1 MKDNHNEIWEVL
13 LKTAVIENC
22 YREVEKYPSV
32 DELNS
37 IQLPARYDRKMRNLL
52 KRCAYYKKIKSFL
65 QYAWKA
71 AVFSFAVLGI
81 AFVIFI
87 QFDEVRAAC
96 QNVITYV
103 YEEFFQFDF
112 ISSEDDEGSLEL
124 GFVPEGFV
132 LEEMEKDESGTYILY
147 KDAYD
152 RRIEVSCFANSR
164 TFYMDNEQYIVSD
177 IQINNVNGKLFESKA
192 SGFENH
198 VIWNTE
204 KGYYYIASS
213 LDKDTLLKIAENI
226 K

>member
-1 MKDNHNEIWEVL
+1 MDNHNEIWEVL
-13 LKTAVIENC
+13 LKTAVIENS
-22 YREVEKYPSV
+22 YHEVEKYPSV
-32 DELNS
+32 DELNN

-52 KRCAYYKKIKSFL
+52 KRCAYHKKLKSFL
-65 QYAWKA
+65 RYAWKA

-81 AFVIFI
+81 VFVIFM

-112 ISSEDDEGSLEL
+112 ISSKDDEGSLEL

-132 LEEMEKDESGTYILY
+132 LEEMETDERGTYILY
-147 KDAYD
+147 KDD
-152 RRIEVSCFANSR
+152 FGCSIEVACFANSR

-177 IQINNVNGKLFESKA
+177 IRINNVYGMLFESKVD
-192 SGFENH
+192 GFDNH

-204 KGYYYIASS
+204 KGYYYIVSS